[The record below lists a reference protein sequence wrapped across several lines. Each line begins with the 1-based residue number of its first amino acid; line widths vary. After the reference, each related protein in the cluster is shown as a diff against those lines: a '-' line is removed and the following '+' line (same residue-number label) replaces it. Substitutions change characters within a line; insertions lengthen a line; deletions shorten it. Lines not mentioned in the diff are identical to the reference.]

1 MRFSDKRQKMAKN
14 ALNAKHNLAFIVSLS
29 STVDGS
35 MRMKTAEPNF
45 PLSSELIPA
54 RIFIKEGPVVLQSSV
69 SNELNKLYHQLS
81 LSADCLS

>member
-1 MRFSDKRQKMAKN
+1 
-14 ALNAKHNLAFIVSLS
+14 
-29 STVDGS
+29 
-35 MRMKTAEPNF
+35 MKTAEPNF

-54 RIFIKEGPVVLQSSV
+54 RIFIKEGPVALQSSV